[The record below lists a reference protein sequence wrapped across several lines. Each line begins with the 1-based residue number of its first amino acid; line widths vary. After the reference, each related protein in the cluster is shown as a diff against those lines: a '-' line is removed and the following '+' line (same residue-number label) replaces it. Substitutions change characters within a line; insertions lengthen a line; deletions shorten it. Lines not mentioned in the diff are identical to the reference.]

1 MPIPLKEHEIRPA
14 ALFQTYLELAAKDIN
29 EFFADSSREPMS
41 CPACDSEGELAF
53 QKLGFS
59 YRECQQCWSLWVS
72 PRPTFEAFV
81 PFYSNSKSSRY
92 WAEVFY
98 PAVEDARREKLWA
111 PKAQRVADI
120 ASGLSVSFDNVIDIG
135 GGSGTFAEE
144 FMAICNLS
152 VVVIEPSPESAAAC
166 REREITVIESFLEDV
181 QPNELPQGHS
191 IFTSFELFEHV
202 HDPRHWLGSIADL
215 MQSQDLLVVTTLSGL
230 GLDIRTLWDQS
241 NSVSPPH
248 HINFLN
254 PASMSHLAMN
264 AGLETLRIFTPGV
277 LDLDIMKN
285 NRSKVTDR
293 FWTTVLDTSDEAEL
307 SRWQQFISESGRSS
321 HMWAVLQKP

>member
-1 MPIPLKEHEIRPA
+1 MAPFISEYEIRPA
-14 ALFQTYLELAAKDIN
+14 NLFRTYLDLVSEDMR
-29 EFFADSSREPMS
+29 EFFADGSRKVMV
-41 CPACDSEGELAF
+41 CPACDSQGELAF
-53 QKLGFS
+53 EKLGFS
-59 YRECQQCWSLWVS
+59 YRECQRCWSLWVS
-72 PRPTFEAFV
+72 PRPTFESFV
-81 PFYSNSKSSRY
+81 SFYSNSASSRY

-98 PAVEDARREKLWA
+98 PAVESVRREKLWR
-111 PKAQRVADI
+111 PKARQVADI
-120 ASGLSVSFDNVIDIG
+120 AEGLSVAFNNLVDIG

-144 FMAICNLS
+144 FIAVCDLS

-166 REREITVIESFLEDV
+166 RERGIPVIESFLEDV
-181 QPNELPQGHS
+181 QPSELPQGHS

-215 MQSQDLLVVTTLSGL
+215 MQSEDVLVVTTLSGL

-241 NSVSPPH
+241 DSVSPPH

-254 PASMSHLAMN
+254 PASMSQLAMN
-264 AGLETLRIFTPGV
+264 AGLETLRVFTPGV

-285 NRSKVTDR
+285 NRAKVTDR
-293 FWTTVLDTSDEAEL
+293 FWTSVLDDSDEAEL
-307 SRWQQFISESGRSS
+307 SRWQQFISTSGRSS

>member
-1 MPIPLKEHEIRPA
+1 M
-14 ALFQTYLELAAKDIN
+14 
-29 EFFADSSREPMS
+29 
-41 CPACDSEGELAF
+41 
-53 QKLGFS
+53 
-59 YRECQQCWSLWVS
+59 S
-72 PRPTFEAFV
+72 PRPTFESFV
-81 PFYSNSKSSRY
+81 SFYSNSASSRY

-98 PAVEDARREKLWA
+98 PAVESVRREKLWR
-111 PKAQRVADI
+111 PKARQVADI
-120 ASGLSVSFDNVIDIG
+120 AGASSVAFNNLVDIG

-144 FMAICNLS
+144 FQIVGGLPA
-152 VVVIEPSPESAAAC
+152 VVIEPSPESAAAC
-166 REREITVIESFLEDV
+166 RERGITVIESFLEDV

-202 HDPRHWLGSIADL
+202 RDPRHWLGSIADL
-215 MQSQDLLVVTTLSGL
+215 MQSEDVLVVTTLSGL

-241 NSVSPPH
+241 DSVSPPH

-254 PASMSHLAMN
+254 PASMSQLAMN

-285 NRSKVTDR
+285 NRAKVTDR
-293 FWTTVLDTSDEAEL
+293 FWASVLDISDEAEL
-307 SRWQQFISESGRSS
+307 SRWQQFISDNGRSS

>member
-1 MPIPLKEHEIRPA
+1 MKSDLKEHEIRPA
-14 ALFQTYLELAAKDIN
+14 SLFRIHLDLAAEDSDK
-29 EFFADSSREPMS
+29 FFAGVPLEPMA
-41 CPACDSEGELAF
+41 CPACDSEGEPAF
-53 QKLGFS
+53 EKLGFS
-59 YRECQQCWSLWVS
+59 YRECQRCWSLWVS
-72 PRPTFEAFV
+72 PRPTFESFV
-81 PFYSNSKSSRY
+81 SFYSNSASSRY

-98 PAVEDARREKLWA
+98 PAVESVRREKLWR
-111 PKAQRVADI
+111 PKARQVADI
-120 ASGLSVSFDNVIDIG
+120 AGASSVAFNNLVDIG

-144 FMAICNLS
+144 FQIVGGLPA
-152 VVVIEPSPESAAAC
+152 VVIEPSPESAAAC
-166 REREITVIESFLEDV
+166 RERGITVIESFLEDV
-181 QPNELPQGHS
+181 QPTELPQGHS

-215 MQSQDLLVVTTLSGL
+215 MQSEDVLVVTTLSGL

-241 NSVSPPH
+241 DSVIPPH

-285 NRSKVTDR
+285 NRAKVTDR
-293 FWTTVLDTSDEAEL
+293 FWASVLDTSDEAEL
-307 SRWQQFISESGRSS
+307 SRWQQFISDSGRSS